1 MELTLATFNIGYG
14 GLGAESDFFMDGGS
28 QVQPLSQAL
37 VEKNLAGITALLEEA
52 DADIYLL
59 QEVDADAKRSYGID
73 QRAVLSQ
80 GKGMD
85 TAYALNYSCDF
96 VPFPWPPIGR
106 VHSGLYTMSSVSLAE
121 GTGASRYA
129 LPCPFAWP
137 VRTAN
142 LKRCLLATRIPLT
155 GTEQELV
162 VVNLHLEAYDD
173 GAGKAQQT
181 AMLMDL
187 LQEEYAAGNYVI
199 AGGDFNQTFDGIDA
213 YPIHNKEDWV
223 PGVYEEADI
232 PEGFSL
238 QAAQNVPTCRLLNAP
253 YSGNYEDSQV
263 YVIDGFLISE
273 NLSVDRIENMD
284 TEFEYSDHQPV
295 RLEVTLKE
303 DM

>member
-129 LPCPFAWP
+129 LPCPFSWP

-142 LKRCLLATRIPLT
+142 LKRCLLVARIPVA
-155 GTEQELV
+155 GTERELV

-173 GAGKAQQT
+173 GAGKAAQT

-199 AGGDFNQTFDGIDA
+199 AGGGFQLQLPGGGPGGLAHPFGGELRA
-213 YPIHNKEDWV
+213 RGYRRGGPAGRV
-223 PGVYEEADI
+223 PVGVGRQPAH
-232 PEGFSL
+232 L
-238 QAAQNVPTCRLLNAP
+238 QAVEPSPGGGGARSVLCDRW
-253 YSGNYEDSQV
+253 V
-263 YVIDGFLISE
+263 YPFPQCDPAWRRDPGGGIS
-273 NLSVDRIENMD
+273 V
-284 TEFEYSDHQPV
+284 
-295 RLEVTLKE
+295 
-303 DM
+303 

>member
-1 MELTLATFNIGYG
+1 MERGADPGRELAPGMELTLATFNIGYG

-121 GTGASRYA
+121 GTGQAGM
-129 LPCPFAWP
+129 PCPAP
-137 VRTAN
+137 
-142 LKRCLLATRIPLT
+142 LLGRCAP
-155 GTEQELV
+155 
-162 VVNLHLEAYDD
+162 
-173 GAGKAQQT
+173 
-181 AMLMDL
+181 
-187 LQEEYAAGNYVI
+187 
-199 AGGDFNQTFDGIDA
+199 
-213 YPIHNKEDWV
+213 PI
-223 PGVYEEADI
+223 
-232 PEGFSL
+232 
-238 QAAQNVPTCRLLNAP
+238 
-253 YSGNYEDSQV
+253 
-263 YVIDGFLISE
+263 
-273 NLSVDRIENMD
+273 
-284 TEFEYSDHQPV
+284 
-295 RLEVTLKE
+295 
-303 DM
+303 